1 MTSSN
6 VEKIFFGPVID
17 EVNKDV
23 QEMEKKE
30 SVEGE
35 ALKGSSFHEDHDEEN
50 MEKTTVMEAF
60 TSEGNSGKKM
70 FQLNL
75 FVYQSLD
82 FRFIIRPRCTVSSSS
97 EIWIVLWQC

>member
-30 SVEGE
+30 SVEGG
-35 ALKGSSFHEDHDEEN
+35 ALKGSSCHDEEN